1 MIINFLRVAR
11 FGRYTVAALESKI
24 ESYEKEARQ
33 LHKALERSDSYIE
46 DLQGE
51 LKKSRTLCAKS
62 HGKTPSDSG
71 KTAPV
76 RKTDHNDLDFTG
88 DSHDL
93 SPQKWNGGA
102 NLNIDESS
110 FRLEMPSPVSPDL
123 VKQCFGD
130 QENGSRSCKKRLEFA
145 LDGPT
150 TKKLSRIDSADISDL
165 TIGSPTMTPRT
176 CSMTAERDSL
186 FAAPSC
192 DSTLNDTLDPT
203 LNEFDL
209 SDCMKLMDAAEKNV
223 EQRRCGETLTQ
234 SASGRCSSW
243 R

>member
-1 MIINFLRVAR
+1 MIINLFCVAR

-62 HGKTPSDSG
+62 HGKTSSDSG

-76 RKTDHNDLDFTG
+76 RKTDHNDLDLT
-88 DSHDL
+88 DDVL
-93 SPQKWNGGA
+93 TQKWNGGE
-102 NLNIDESS
+102 NRNINESS
-110 FRLEMPSPVSPDL
+110 FQLEMPSPVSPDL
-123 VKQCFGD
+123 VKQCFGN
-130 QENGSRSCKKRLEFA
+130 QEAGSRSCKKRLEFA

-150 TKKLSRIDSADISDL
+150 MKKLSRIDPADISDL
-165 TIGSPTMTPRT
+165 TIGSPTTPRT

>member
-1 MIINFLRVAR
+1 MMIIKLFHVAR

-51 LKKSRTLCAKS
+51 LKKSRTLCASKS
-62 HGKTPSDSG
+62 HGKTPSI
-71 KTAPV
+71 
-76 RKTDHNDLDFTG
+76 RKTDHNDLDLTD
-88 DSHDL
+88 DSRDVL
-93 SPQKWNGGA
+93 PQKWNGGE
-102 NLNIDESS
+102 NLNMNESS

-130 QENGSRSCKKRLEFA
+130 QEEGSRSCKKRLEFA

-150 TKKLSRIDSADISDL
+150 MKKLSKIDISDL
-165 TIGSPTMTPRT
+165 TIGSP
-176 CSMTAERDSL
+176 MTAERDS
-186 FAAPSC
+186 FVAPSC
-192 DSTLNDTLDPT
+192 DSTLDDTLDPT

-209 SDCMKLMDAAEKNV
+209 SDCMRLMDAAEKNV

-234 SASGRCSSW
+234 SAGGRCSSW

>member
-1 MIINFLRVAR
+1 MIINQLFHVAR

-51 LKKSRTLCAKS
+51 LKKSRMLCAKS
-62 HGKTPSDSG
+62 HGKTPSDRG
-71 KTAPV
+71 KTAPA
-76 RKTDHNDLDFTG
+76 RKTDHNDLDRTD
-88 DSHDL
+88 DSCDV
-93 SPQKWNGGA
+93 SPQKWNGA
-102 NLNIDESS
+102 KNMNESS
-110 FRLEMPSPVSPDL
+110 FQLEMPSPVSPDL

-145 LDGPT
+145 LDGPM
-150 TKKLSRIDSADISDL
+150 TKKLSKIDSADISDL
-165 TIGSPTMTPRT
+165 TIGSPP
-176 CSMTAERDSL
+176 MTAERDSL

-223 EQRRCGETLTQ
+223 EQRRCGGETLTQ
-234 SASGRCSSW
+234 SAGGMCSSW